1 MSGRTPD
8 PDDVSVTKT
17 ETLPSCSLNPIWV
30 RSTRLVSTQVKVV
43 NWRVTKSRKSLWVR
57 RKELIWDAVLL
68 FQVKMFEKTWWR
80 DVT

>member
-17 ETLPSCSLNPIWV
+17 ETLPSCSLNPNWV

-43 NWRVTKSRKSLWVR
+43 NWRVR

-68 FQVKMFEKTWWR
+68 FQVKMFEKI
-80 DVT
+80 

>member
-43 NWRVTKSRKSLWVR
+43 NWRVTKSRKSYMGEEERADLGCSVAISS
-57 RKELIWDAVLL
+57 KNV
-68 FQVKMFEKTWWR
+68 
-80 DVT
+80 